1 MEEKRG
7 VETAEPA
14 GAEGAS
20 VQNSITGALKS
31 QNSSNNEK
39 VKRASAVR
47 FAD

>member
-7 VETAEPA
+7 VETAEPT
-14 GAEGAS
+14 GAEAS

-31 QNSSNNEK
+31 QNSSNAEK